1 MMEIFYLMTVNLK
14 CIFVLLK
21 DALSLCFTKII
32 KPEKCIL
39 NFIQCFMVVTV
50 KFFDFL
56 LLVKI
61 TLLCYFS

>member
-1 MMEIFYLMTVNLK
+1 MMEIFYIMTANLK

-21 DALSLCFTKII
+21 DALFLCFTKII

-39 NFIQCFMVVTV
+39 NFIQCFMEVIA
-50 KFFDFL
+50 KSFDFL

-61 TLLCYFS
+61 TLLYYFS